1 MSGRYF
7 APYGKAPVHY
17 PIDDPARTG
26 VTPDQTELVIVEGDS
41 AAKSVNQ
48 VRDTTR
54 QSVLALQ
61 GKPMNVAKA
70 SRSVALRNEVLI
82 RFASTLLDHKLSASE
97 DWIEALRKADR
108 CRYARLVVLM
118 DPDADGI
125 HCGVLV
131 LGFLLRF
138 APQLLEERRV
148 CVVRPPMFL
157 FRIRGTT
164 AEQAGVQIRTLVA
177 SNPDHARRM
186 EAKLTEAGM
195 FDYERFR
202 HRGLGSIPPDVLRT
216 CCVDPSSRAA
226 DEMSRE
232 EAADAVRL
240 FSGG

>member
-1 MSGRYF
+1 MSGRHF

-17 PIDDPARTG
+17 PIDDPARSG
-26 VTPDQTELVIVEGDS
+26 VTPDQTELIIVEGDS

-48 VRDTTR
+48 VRDPTR

-61 GKPMNVAKA
+61 GKPMNVAK
-70 SRSVALRNEVLI
+70 STTSVALRNEVLT
-82 RFASTLLDHKLSASE
+82 RFAATLLDRRVAAGE
-97 DWIEALRKADR
+97 DWIAALRTAEQ
-108 CRYARLVVLM
+108 CRYAKLVVLM

-131 LGFLLRF
+131 LGFLLRY
-138 APQLLEERRV
+138 APKLFDQHRV

-164 AEQAGVQIRTLVA
+164 PDESEVQVRTLVA

-186 EAKLTEAGM
+186 EAKLTEAGVS
-195 FDYERFR
+195 DYERFR
-202 HRGLGSIPPDVLRT
+202 HRGLGSIPPEVLRA
-216 CCVDPSSRAA
+216 CCVQPGTRAA

-232 EAADAVRL
+232 EASAAVRL

>member
-1 MSGRYF
+1 MSLRPTG
-7 APYGKAPVHY
+7 G
-17 PIDDPARTG
+17 IDG
-26 VTPDQTELVIVEGDS
+26 S
-41 AAKSVNQ
+41 
-48 VRDTTR
+48 
-54 QSVLALQ
+54 
-61 GKPMNVAKA
+61 
-70 SRSVALRNEVLI
+70 
-82 RFASTLLDHKLSASE
+82 
-97 DWIEALRKADR
+97 
-108 CRYARLVVLM
+108 
-118 DPDADGI
+118 DADGI

-138 APQLLEERRV
+138 APQLLQERRV

-164 AEQAGVQIRTLVA
+164 ADQAGVQIRTLVA

-195 FDYERFR
+195 SDYERFR

>member
-1 MSGRYF
+1 VNGPYF

-17 PIDDPARTG
+17 PVDDPARTG
-26 VTPDQTELVIVEGDS
+26 VTSDQTELIVVEGDS

-54 QSVLALQ
+54 QSILALQ
-61 GKPMNVAKA
+61 GKPMNVAKS
-70 SRSVALRNEVLI
+70 SRSVALRNEVLT
-82 RFASTLLDHKLSASE
+82 RFAATLLDRRIRVGE
-97 DWIEALRKADR
+97 DWIAALRSAET

-138 APQLLEERRV
+138 APQLFDQHRV

-157 FRIRGTT
+157 FRIRGVKTVDS
-164 AEQAGVQIRTLVA
+164 GVQERTLVA
-177 SNPDHARRM
+177 SNPDHAQRM
-186 EAKLTEAGM
+186 EAKLAEAGV

-202 HRGLGSIPPDVLRT
+202 HRGLGSIPPEVLRT
-216 CCVDPSSRAA
+216 CCVQPDTRAA

-232 EAADAVRL
+232 EADAAVRL